1 MTADAAMQQC
11 TSEVLLFIGQQHS
24 RQLTIEF
31 VGVFWLVAEIIL
43 LAAVDTARRHLN
55 KSPLTPHL
63 VFDKHVSEKILATL
77 TITVFLYAYMYVHG
91 KNWSVI
97 REGIAA
103 NLTPDV
109 IAQMYHRAILSHLTI
124 WAVFVTGW
132 VLLEVLIVIEGILV
146 FRRLKQI
153 LPKLPFEFQPSSS
166 KKPHLIISLFV
177 FILLFTSL
185 FIGINTVFADK
196 NAIESISNP
205 FIRACAEADI
215 FLAPY
220 RNAMY
225 LYLRLAGVV
234 WITVEWVAAILLWRG
249 LRLLPMGEPT

>member
-1 MTADAAMQQC
+1 MASEPAVQQWIADF
-11 TSEVLLFIGQQHS
+11 LLFLRQQQS
-24 RQLTIEF
+24 RQYVIEF
-31 VGVFWLVAEIIL
+31 AGVFWLAAELVL

-77 TITVFLYAYMYVHG
+77 TITVFLYAYAYVHG

-109 IAQMYHRAILSHLTI
+109 IAQMYHRAILSHLTV

-166 KKPHLIISLFV
+166 KKPHPITSLFI
-177 FILLFTSL
+177 FILLFSSL
-185 FIGINTVFADK
+185 FIGVNTVFAAE
-196 NAIESISNP
+196 NAMESISNP
-205 FIRACAEADI
+205 FMRACAEADI
-215 FLAPY
+215 YLAPY

-234 WITVEWVAAILLWRG
+234 WIAVEWVAAILLWRG
-249 LRLLPMGEPT
+249 LRLFPMGEPK

>member
-1 MTADAAMQQC
+1 MASEPAVQQWIADF
-11 TSEVLLFIGQQHS
+11 LLFLRQQQS
-24 RQLTIEF
+24 RQYVIEF
-31 VGVFWLVAEIIL
+31 AGVFWLAAELVL

-77 TITVFLYAYMYVHG
+77 TITVFLYAYAYVHG

-109 IAQMYHRAILSHLTI
+109 IAQMYHRAILSHLTV

-166 KKPHLIISLFV
+166 KKPYFIISFFI
-177 FILLFTSL
+177 FILLFASL
-185 FIGINTVFADK
+185 FIGIKVVFADD

-205 FIRACAEADI
+205 FIRACAETDI

>member
-1 MTADAAMQQC
+1 MASEPAVQQWIADF
-11 TSEVLLFIGQQHS
+11 LLFLRQQQS
-24 RQLTIEF
+24 RQYVIEF
-31 VGVFWLVAEIIL
+31 AGVFWLAAELVL

-77 TITVFLYAYMYVHG
+77 TITVFLYAYAYVHG

-109 IAQMYHRAILSHLTI
+109 IAQMYHRAILSHLTV

>member
-1 MTADAAMQQC
+1 MASEPAVQQWIADF
-11 TSEVLLFIGQQHS
+11 LLFLRQQQS
-24 RQLTIEF
+24 RQYVIEF
-31 VGVFWLVAEIIL
+31 AGVFWLAAELVL
-43 LAAVDTARRHLN
+43 LAAVDTARCHLN

-63 VFDKHVSEKILATL
+63 VLDKHVFQKSMAAISL
-77 TITVFLYAYMYVHG
+77 IIFMCLYVYGHG
-91 KNWSVI
+91 MSWGGI
-97 REGIAA
+97 REGMAA

-109 IAQMYHRAILSHLTI
+109 IAQMYHRAILSHLTV

-166 KKPHLIISLFV
+166 KKTHLIIPLFI
-177 FILLFTSL
+177 FILLFASL
-185 FIGINTVFADK
+185 FIGINVVFADE
-196 NAIESISNP
+196 NTIESISNP

-234 WITVEWVAAILLWRG
+234 WISVEWVAAILLWRG